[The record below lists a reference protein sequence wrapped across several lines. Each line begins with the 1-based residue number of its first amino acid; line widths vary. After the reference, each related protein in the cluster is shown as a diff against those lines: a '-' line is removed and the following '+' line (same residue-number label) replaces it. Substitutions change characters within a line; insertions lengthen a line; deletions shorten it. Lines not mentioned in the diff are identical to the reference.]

1 MSWEWEQSKFWVKG
15 IRRDLLG
22 LLEMGQQRKRLSR
35 NSDSG
40 WDETK
45 DWTWRDGGGQTFILG
60 PSAPLARVA
69 VGFPWRACWS

>member
-45 DWTWRDGGGQTFILG
+45 DWTWRDGKTY
-60 PSAPLARVA
+60 AMR
-69 VGFPWRACWS
+69 